1 MKIIS
6 FEGIEGV
13 GKSTQINLLKDY
25 LESKNYLIEIYR
37 EPGSTPVGEKIRDIL
52 LDSNNVLSNETEL
65 LLMFAAR
72 SELIDKKINTS
83 QCDYLLLDRF
93 YDASMAYQGYGRKL
107 SKDFITSL
115 TSFINCPIPDLSF
128 LLDISVKEGFQR
140 KNSDVKDRIE
150 SSSNDFF
157 NKVRKGYKTIAKANK
172 NRFEIINAANDID
185 KIHQIII
192 KKLQSKKWIYITYIG

>member
-37 EPGSTPVGEKIRDIL
+37 EPGSTSVGEKIRDIL
-52 LDSNNVLSNETEL
+52 LDSNNDLSNETEL

-140 KNSDVKDRIE
+140 KNTDVKDRIE

-172 NRFEIINAANDID
+172 NRFEIINAANNID

-192 KKLQSKKWIYITYIG
+192 KKIQSKNEHI

>member
-52 LDSNNVLSNETEL
+52 LDLNNDLSNETEL

-140 KNSDVKDRIE
+140 KNNDVKDRIE

-157 NKVRKGYKTIAKANK
+157 NKVRKGYKEIAKANK

-192 KKLQSKKWIYITYIG
+192 KKIQSKNENT

>member
-52 LDSNNVLSNETEL
+52 LDSNNDLSNETEL

-140 KNSDVKDRIE
+140 KNNDVKDRIE

-192 KKLQSKKWIYITYIG
+192 KRIQSKNEHI

>member
-25 LESKNYLIEIYR
+25 LESKNYIVEIYR

-52 LDSNNVLSNETEL
+52 LDSNNDLSNETEL

-140 KNSDVKDRIE
+140 KNNDVKDRIE

-192 KKLQSKKWIYITYIG
+192 KRIQSKNEHI

>member
-52 LDSNNVLSNETEL
+52 LDSNNDLSNETEL

-192 KKLQSKKWIYITYIG
+192 KRIQSKNEHI

>member
-25 LESKNYLIEIYR
+25 LESKNYLVEVYR

-52 LDSNNVLSNETEL
+52 LDSNNDLSNETEL

-192 KKLQSKKWIYITYIG
+192 KKIQSKNEHI